1 MARTSPRTGTAPPTD
16 DVVLGAALVLGGA
29 NVIMQLARPA
39 VGYGVVE
46 SRVESGQLFR
56 HPIKRT
62 RTTLTYVALA
72 VKGSDEERRLF
83 ARGVNKVHAQV
94 RSGPD
99 HPVAYNALDPELQL
113 WVAACLYRG
122 VEDAQRFFRRV
133 PDDAEAERIYAAT
146 ATMGTM
152 LQVPA
157 GMWPVDRTAFEE
169 YWAGALAHVSIDDTV
184 RRYLTDVV
192 DLRFAPWPVSQLL
205 GPLNRFLT
213 TGFLPPLFREQ
224 MQFAWSPARQRR
236 FDRLS
241 AVLRPMVAVLPPL
254 VREFPF
260 NAYLWDMRRRIR
272 RGSPLV

>member
-1 MARTSPRTGTAPPTD
+1 MAKTGTATPAN
-16 DVVLGAALVLGGA
+16 DVVLGAALALGTA

-56 HPIKRT
+56 HPVKRT

-72 VKGSDEERRLF
+72 VKGGDEERRLF
-83 ARGVNKVHAQV
+83 ARGVNKVHARV

-99 HPVAYNALDPELQL
+99 APVAYNALDPELQL

-122 VEDAQRFFRRV
+122 VEDAQRFFRGV
-133 PDDAEAERIYAAT
+133 QDEAEAERIYAAA

-157 GMWPVDRTAFEE
+157 RMWPADRAAFEE
-169 YWAGALAHVSIDDTV
+169 YWADALAHVSIDDTV
-184 RRYLTDVV
+184 RGYLTDVT
-192 DLRFAPWPVSQLL
+192 DLRFAPWPVPQLF

-213 TGFLPPLFREQ
+213 TGFLPPLFRDQ
-224 MQFAWSPARQRR
+224 MRFAWSPARQRR
-236 FDRLS
+236 FDLLV
-241 AVLRPMVAVLPPL
+241 AALRPLVAALPPI

-272 RGSPLV
+272 RHGPLV

>member
-1 MARTSPRTGTAPPTD
+1 MARTRTAPPTD
-16 DVVLGAALVLGGA
+16 DVVLGAALLLGGA

-39 VGYGVVE
+39 VGYGVAE

-72 VKGSDEERRLF
+72 VKGSDDERRLF
-83 ARGVNKVHAQV
+83 VRGVNKAHAQV

-99 HPVAYNALDPELQL
+99 SPVAYNAFDPELQL

-122 VEDAQRFFRRV
+122 VEDAQRFFRGA
-133 PDDAEAERIYAAT
+133 PDDVEAERIYAAA

-157 GMWPVDRTAFEE
+157 EMWPADRAAFEQ
-169 YWAGALAHVSIDDTV
+169 YWADALAHVAIDDTV
-184 RRYLTDVV
+184 RRYLTDVTE
-192 DLRFAPWPVSQLL
+192 LRFAPWPVPQLA

-224 MQFAWSPARQRR
+224 MQFPWSAARQRR
-236 FDRLS
+236 FDRLM
-241 AVLRPMVAVLPPL
+241 AALRPLVGVLPPI

-272 RGSPLV
+272 RDSPLV